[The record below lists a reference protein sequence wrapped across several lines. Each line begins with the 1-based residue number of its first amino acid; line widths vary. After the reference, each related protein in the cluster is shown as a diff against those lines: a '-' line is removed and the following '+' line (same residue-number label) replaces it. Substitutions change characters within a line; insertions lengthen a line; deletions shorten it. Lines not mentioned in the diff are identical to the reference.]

1 MKKQTYKLFVI
12 ALFASLL
19 LLTAGCTGNAE
30 QETQDENIETIESV
44 LQKALT
50 GPNDELKKIFNNGE
64 VGEILVQYD
73 KDHFEEYFAT
83 ETSYVEFV
91 SQNNGSGILI
101 QAMKYDY
108 NFKVKNIEYEKT
120 ESEEIIYDFTVELQY
135 QKEGSEKSEVEIVT
149 GQANLNE
156 EHKIEDMEIRI
167 GEFLASLVN

>member
-50 GPNDELKKIFNNGE
+50 GPNDELKKIFNNEE
-64 VGEILVQYD
+64 VEDLVQYD

-135 QKEGSEKSEVEIVT
+135 QKEGSEKSEIETVT

-156 EHKIEDMEIRI
+156 EHKIEVMEIRI

>member
-50 GPNDELKKIFNNGE
+50 GPNDELKKIFNNE
-64 VGEILVQYD
+64 EIEDLVQYD
-73 KDHFEEYFAT
+73 KDHFEEYFAN

-108 NFKVKNIEYEKT
+108 SFKVKNIEYEKT

-149 GQANLNE
+149 GEANLNE
-156 EHKIEDMEIRI
+156 EHKIEDMLIRI
-167 GEFLASLVN
+167 DEFLGSLVN